1 MPDLWVGNHANQ
13 PNLYINNGDGTF
25 TDAINQYWAGL
36 PNADTH
42 GAVWTDLDRDGA
54 LDLVELVGAQSG
66 VGAGSNHVFM
76 NQAGSFI
83 NQAQAKGLDYPLGR
97 GRTPLPADFNQDG
110 RTDFVFSGFYRAG
123 GATELFMQDTYTSFS
138 PQAASQG
145 MTLPTQA
152 HKSAQ
157 LADLNNDNTL
167 DLIVNSYNFPHRIF
181 DPRTLPMTVIT
192 KSLNIPTN
200 TSVQDVVFA
209 DFNNDLYTDIYV
221 ASYPERRLSE
231 VAQFSTTEVRFRL
244 TNDGTQTKGVTFTST
259 TSPTFDLGGTLANA
273 IFIGHAATLPQ
284 ASTFTLN
291 AQDPYAQGI
300 APLTTPGI
308 YIGFNTVSQA
318 WEVTAFKTTLQGN
331 ATNPSSL
338 NLLTSSGLSNPI
350 PTPSRLFLN
359 LGNNTFAEQPIPA
372 TFGRSAVAGDFDN
385 DMDIDLYIVE
395 SGTAL
400 NKPNVLLLNDGTGG
414 FQKVASGAEGTIQ
427 GIGDSVSMADYDQ
440 DGYLDLFV
448 SNGEGLRPFIN
459 LGPQQ
464 LFHNQGG
471 SNHWLEIDL
480 QGTSS
485 QAEGIGT
492 IVYVTSGGVTQ
503 KREQNAGIH
512 KNTQNHA
519 RLHFGLAQNTNIDT
533 VTVLWPSGKTTFLN
547 NVGIDQ
553 IINIQE

>member
-1 MPDLWVGNHANQ
+1 LPDLWVGNHANQ

-36 PNADTH
+36 PSADTH

-54 LDLVELVGAQSG
+54 LDLIELVGAQSG
-66 VGAGSNHVFM
+66 AGAGSNHVFM
-76 NQAGSFI
+76 NQAGSFVD
-83 NQAQAKGLDYPLGR
+83 QAQTKGLDYPLGR
-97 GRTPLPADFNQDG
+97 GRTPLPTDINQDG

-123 GATELFMQDTYTSFS
+123 GATELFIQDTYASFS

-145 MTLPTQA
+145 MALPAQT

-181 DPRTLPMTVIT
+181 DPRTLPITAIT

-200 TSVQDVVFA
+200 KSVQDVVFA
-209 DFNNDLYTDIYV
+209 DFNNDSYTDIYV

-231 VAQFSTTEVRFRL
+231 VVQFSATEVRFRL
-244 TNDGTQTKGVTFTST
+244 TNNGTQTKGVTFTST
-259 TSPTFDLGGTLANA
+259 SSPSFDLGGALTSA
-273 IFIGHAATLPQ
+273 IYIGNAATPPQ
-284 ASTFTLN
+284 GSTFTLN

-300 APLTTPGI
+300 APLTTPGV
-308 YIGFNTVSQA
+308 YIGFNTASQS
-318 WEVTAFKTTLQGN
+318 WEVTAFKTALQGN
-331 ATNPSSL
+331 VTNPSSL
-338 NLLTSSGLSNPI
+338 NLLTSSGLTNPT

-359 LGNNTFAEQPIPA
+359 LGNNTFSEQSIPA

-395 SGTAL
+395 SGTAK

-414 FQKVASGAEGTIQ
+414 FQKVTSGAEGTIQ
-427 GIGDSVSMADYDQ
+427 GIGDSVSMADYNQ

-485 QAEGIGT
+485 QAEGVGA
-492 IVYVTSGGVTQ
+492 IVYVTSSGITQ

-519 RLHFGLAQNTNIDT
+519 RLHFGLAKNTNIDT
-533 VTVLWPSGKTTFLN
+533 ITVLWPSGKTTFLH

-553 IINIQE
+553 IISIQE